1 MGHPAACF
9 LEHGSQI
16 APPHLECGAGGAQR
30 AQRAQLAL
38 RALRARLE
46 IPDLAVPA
54 GRGLLAAVR

>member
-30 AQRAQLAL
+30 AQLAQL
-38 RALRARLE
+38 ALRARLE